1 MQQNDSDTLDH
12 SRSRSG
18 VEVACTLGDSVV
30 AVQHLS
36 PERRASRAPMML
48 YLAGAVFLVLSALAF
63 ARGVKLAVA
72 NEHALHQW
80 TEVYDLP
87 ESEFRPARLHLGY
100 DYMAFGGL
108 AAGLAAVGFGL
119 WRRRSNNARS
129 EFTVGRDDTAD
140 FTTELAPAGA
150 FPLARLG
157 SHGAV
162 VGVAPGMSAE
172 LMSSSGWRSLDEL
185 KATGA
190 ARPMHAVPGAY
201 EIELPSDAALRVR
214 ADTTSFTVRYA
225 APAAGAIAGTPELDR
240 RLAAFFAG
248 SAVAH
253 AAVVLLLNT
262 IPPTS
267 RSLALDLGGNDA
279 TQAYVSSRASE
290 EPAPEEGDGVTGE
303 GDGVESAPE
312 EMGAAGTDRG
322 RDRGAANAIAQR
334 SETPKLSRAQAIA
347 MARTQGIAGA
357 LTSNQAFRGFAGADD
372 YSSDYAT
379 SDEWGMG
386 GGEGE
391 GAGQFGWGPMGFG
404 PGGGNPN
411 GGTLKVG
418 DDPRYRGPGGST
430 GGDLPLKGHDS
441 REPEAKVGTP
451 TVLSDGL
458 DKATIRRYIK
468 RKLPQ
473 IQYAY
478 EKSLQFERDLSGT
491 VTVTFVI
498 GSNGAVLQVSAEGVD
513 NTRLLQMIE
522 TIFSEISFPRPA
534 RGGIVRVV
542 YPLHFHVAGA

>member
-1 MQQNDSDTLDH
+1 MQKNDSDTLDH
-12 SRSRSG
+12 HHRRRG

-30 AVQHLS
+30 AVQHLT
-36 PERRASRAPMML
+36 PERRPSRAPMML
-48 YLAGAVFLVLSALAF
+48 YLAGAVFLLLSALAF
-63 ARGVKLAVA
+63 AKGVKLAVA
-72 NEHALHQW
+72 NERALHHW

-87 ESEFRPARLHLGY
+87 DSEFRPARLHLGY

-108 AAGLAAVGFGL
+108 IAGLGALGFGL
-119 WRRRSNNARS
+119 WRRRSNSARS

-140 FTTELAPAGA
+140 FTSELAPAGA

-172 LMSSSGWRSLDEL
+172 LISSSGWRSLDEL
-185 KATGA
+185 KATGD

-201 EIELPSDAALRVR
+201 ELELPSDGALRVR
-214 ADTTSFTVRYA
+214 AGTTSFMVRYA
-225 APAAGAIAGTPELDR
+225 APATGAIAGAPELDR
-240 RLAAFFAG
+240 RLTAFLAG
-248 SAVAH
+248 SAVVH
-253 AAVVLLLNT
+253 AAIVLLLET

-290 EPAPEEGDGVTGE
+290 EPEPEEGDGVTGE
-303 GDGVESAPE
+303 GDGAEAAPD

-334 SETPKLSRAQAIA
+334 SETPKLSRAQA
-347 MARTQGIAGA
+347 MNLARTQGIAGA
-357 LTSNQAFRGFAGADD
+357 LASSQMFRGFAGADD
-372 YSSDYAT
+372 YSSDYA
-379 SDEWGMG
+379 SADEWGMG

-391 GAGQFGWGPMGFG
+391 GAGQFGWGPMGFD
-404 PGGGNPN
+404 PGGGNPH

-418 DDPRYRGPGGST
+418 DDPRYRGPGGSD
-430 GGDLPLKGHDS
+430 GGDLPLKKHTSKGPVAD
-441 REPEAKVGTP
+441 VGTP
-451 TVLSDGL
+451 TVLAGGL

-498 GSNGAVLQVSAEGVD
+498 GSNGAVLQASAEGVD
-513 NTRLLQMIE
+513 NAGLLGMIE
-522 TIFSEISFPRPA
+522 TIFGDIAFPRPA